1 MIESQGQGVR
11 PMDEFA
17 SFNENFILALFA
29 VLLLMAIWG
38 CAIVA
43 IDHWVWAGRS
53 DLPPERSSK

>member
-1 MIESQGQGVR
+1 
-11 PMDEFA
+11 MDEFMDFDEI
-17 SFNENFILALFA
+17 SLLALVA
-29 VLLLMAIWG
+29 ILLLIAVWG